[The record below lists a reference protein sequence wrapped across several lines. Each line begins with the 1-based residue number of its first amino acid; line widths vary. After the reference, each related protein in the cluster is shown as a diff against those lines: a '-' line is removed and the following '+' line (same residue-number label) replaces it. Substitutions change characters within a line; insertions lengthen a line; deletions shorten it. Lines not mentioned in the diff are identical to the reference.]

1 MNFLVSHLTRKPPLK
16 VSPVQQE
23 VVGRGRR
30 GGEVVEREGEKGG
43 GGEEGEVVE
52 WEDERGREGRGRSV
66 GREKGG
72 REEGRGREKG
82 GGGGEREGGRRGEE
96 REGEGRGRRGE
107 EREGGRERKEVEAGR
122 GELGREWEGNQLRS
136 EVGPSGVCAPSLVS
150 LPCVS
155 AELHPRKFDDRTH
168 QRSDDRT
175 FLNQT
180 GAVSPAC
187 NSTTREKLL

>member
-1 MNFLVSHLTRKPPLK
+1 M
-16 VSPVQQE
+16 
-23 VVGRGRR
+23 
-30 GGEVVEREGEKGG
+30 REGEKGG
-43 GGEEGEVVE
+43 GGEEGRR
-52 WEDERGREGRGRSV
+52 EREGREGG
-66 GREKGG
+66 
-72 REEGRGREKG
+72 EEGRGRG
-82 GGGGEREGGRRGEE
+82 
-96 REGEGRGRRGE
+96 
-107 EREGGRERKEVEAGR
+107 EGGRERKEVEVGR

-136 EVGPSGVCAPSLVS
+136 EVGPSGVCASSLVS

-155 AELHPRKFDDRTH
+155 AELYPRKLDDRTH